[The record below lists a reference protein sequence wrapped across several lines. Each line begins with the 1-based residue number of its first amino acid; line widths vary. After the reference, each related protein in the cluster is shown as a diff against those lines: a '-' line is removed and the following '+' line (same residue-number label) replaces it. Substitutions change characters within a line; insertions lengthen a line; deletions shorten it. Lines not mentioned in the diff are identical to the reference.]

1 MLEPPH
7 RTSVAAPTVR
17 SGPGGRIERLDGLH
31 ERSERRQRDP
41 AADLPDPSALVRDPG
56 VDQGVHA
63 KQLEGVERPVETY
76 GLFIKANSSIHGP
89 SQGIARILPHRKL
102 LIDGRHV
109 ESVSGHAFKTLN
121 PATEEV
127 IATVAEGNEVD
138 VDLAVAA
145 ARRAFEGPWRT
156 MRAADR
162 GKILFRLVELMKQH
176 ADEIAALESLDA
188 GKPIAGVLRQDLP
201 AAIDTLTY
209 YAGWADK
216 MTGEVVPVRDDALT
230 YTVREPV
237 GVVAVIVPWNFPL
250 MIGMWK
256 LAPALACGCTVVM
269 KPAELT
275 SLSALRIGELALE
288 AGLPPGVL
296 NIVTG
301 PGRVVGDA
309 LVNHP
314 DVDKVTFTGSP
325 GVGRGILRGAAG
337 NFKRVSLELGG
348 KSANVIFDDADLDAA
363 TKAAASGIFF
373 NAGQVCSAGSRVLVQ
388 EKVYDDVV
396 ARLAQRAQSLRIG
409 DPSDRATSL
418 GPVISEKQM
427 KGILDY
433 VDIGQKEGASLVTGG
448 ERVGDRGYFLSPAVF
463 ANVEHEM
470 RISQEEIF
478 GPVVSV
484 IKFRDEADALRIA
497 NGTAYSL
504 AAGVWSRDIGR
515 VQRFAKRANAGTV
528 WLNTYGYTD
537 VRLPWGGARDSGF
550 GREHGS
556 AAIENFT
563 EPKAVW
569 MNLNV

>member
-1 MLEPPH
+1 MSIAYDYSRE
-7 RTSVAAPTVR
+7 T
-17 SGPGGRIERLDGLH
+17 
-31 ERSERRQRDP
+31 P
-41 AADLPDPSALVRDPG
+41 AAEFLEKP
-56 VDQGVHA
+56 
-63 KQLEGVERPVETY
+63 QL
-76 GLFIKANSSIHGP
+76 
-89 SQGIARILPHRKL
+89 L
-102 LIDGRHV
+102 LIDGRRLA
-109 ESVSGHAFKTLN
+109 SASGRTFASIN
-121 PATEEV
+121 PATEQV
-127 IATVAEGNEVD
+127 IASIAEGNEVD
-138 VDLAVAA
+138 ADAAVAA

-156 MRAADR
+156 MRAAER
-162 GKILFRLVELMKQH
+162 GHILLKWAELLKRH
-176 ADEIAALESLDA
+176 ADEIVELESLDA
-188 GKPIAGVLRQDLP
+188 GKPVAAVLRQDFP
-201 AAIDTLTY
+201 AAVDTLTY

-216 MTGEVVPVRDDALT
+216 ISGDVVSTRDDALT

-237 GVVAVIVPWNFPL
+237 GVVAAIVPWNFPL

-296 NIVTG
+296 NVVTG
-301 PGRVVGDA
+301 PGRTVGEA

-325 GVGRGILRGAAG
+325 GVGRGIMKGAAS

-363 TKAAASGIFF
+363 SKAAAAGIFF

-388 EKVYDDVV
+388 EAVYDEVV
-396 ARLAQRAQSLRIG
+396 ERLTARAKAIRMG
-409 DPSDRATSL
+409 DPADRTTVL

-427 KGILDY
+427 KSILDY
-433 VDIGQKEGASLVTGG
+433 VAIGRKEGAFLTTGG
-448 ERVGDRGYFLSPAVF
+448 ERVGNRGYFISPAVF

-484 IKFRDEADALRIA
+484 IKFKDEADALRIA

-515 VQRFAKRANAGTV
+515 VQRFARKARAGTV
-528 WLNTYGYTD
+528 WINTYGYTD
-537 VRLPWGGARDSGF
+537 VRLPWGGERDSGL
-550 GREHGS
+550 GREHGT

-563 EPKAVW
+563 EPKAIW

>member
-1 MLEPPH
+1 MSIAYDYAQQ
-7 RTSVAAPTVR
+7 T
-17 SGPGGRIERLDGLH
+17 
-31 ERSERRQRDP
+31 P
-41 AADLPDPSALVRDPG
+41 AAEFL
-56 VDQGVHA
+56 A
-63 KQLEGVERPVETY
+63 KPQQL
-76 GLFIKANSSIHGP
+76 F
-89 SQGIARILPHRKL
+89 
-102 LIDGRHV
+102 IDGRRV
-109 ESVSGHAFKTLN
+109 PSASGRTFKSLN
-121 PATEEV
+121 PATEQV
-127 IATVAEGNEVD
+127 IATIAEGNEAD
-138 VDLAVAA
+138 VDHAVGA
-145 ARRAFEGPWRT
+145 ARRAFEGRWRT
-156 MRAADR
+156 MRAAER
-162 GKILFRLVELMKQH
+162 GHILLKWAELLKQH
-176 ADEIAALESLDA
+176 ADEIVELESLDA
-188 GKPIAGVLRQDLP
+188 GKPIAAVLRQDFP
-201 AAIDTLTY
+201 AALDTLTY

-216 MTGEVVPVRDDALT
+216 ISGDVIATRDDALT

-237 GVVAVIVPWNFPL
+237 GVVAAIVPWNFPL

-275 SLSALRIGELALE
+275 SLSGLRIGELALE

-296 NIVTG
+296 NIVPG
-301 PGRVVGDA
+301 PGRTVGDA

-325 GVGRGILRGAAG
+325 GVGRGIMKGAAG

-348 KSANVIFDDADLDAA
+348 KSANVIFADADLDAA
-363 TKAAASGIFF
+363 SKAAAAGIFF

-388 EKVYDDVV
+388 EAAYDEVV
-396 ARLAQRAQSLRIG
+396 ERLAARAKALRMG
-409 DPSDRATSL
+409 DPLDRATAL

-427 KGILDY
+427 KSILDY
-433 VDIGQKEGASLVTGG
+433 VDIGQKEGALLVTGG
-448 ERVGDRGYFLSPAVF
+448 ERVGSRGYFISPAVF
-463 ANVEHEM
+463 ANVKHEM

-484 IKFRDEADALRIA
+484 IKFKDEADALRIA

-515 VQRFAKRANAGTV
+515 VQRFAKRARAGTV
-528 WLNTYGYTD
+528 WINTYGYTD
-537 VRLPWGGARDSGF
+537 VRLPWGGERDSGL
-550 GREHGS
+550 GREHGT

>member
-1 MLEPPH
+1 M
-7 RTSVAAPTVR
+7 SVAYDFTPET
-17 SGPGGRIERLDGLH
+17 
-31 ERSERRQRDP
+31 
-41 AADLPDPSALVRDPG
+41 AAGEFLR
-56 VDQGVHA
+56 
-63 KQLEGVERPVETY
+63 K
-76 GLFIKANSSIHGP
+76 
-89 SQGIARILPHRKL
+89 PHQL
-102 LIDGRHV
+102 LIDGHRV
-109 ESVSGHAFKTLN
+109 PSSSGRTFKSLN

-127 IATVAEGNEVD
+127 IATIAEGNEAD
-138 VDLAVAA
+138 VNRAVAA

-156 MRAADR
+156 MGAAER
-162 GKILFRLVELMKQH
+162 GNLLLKWAELLKRH
-176 ADEIAALESLDA
+176 ADEIIEIESLDG
-188 GKPIAGVLRQDLP
+188 GKPISATTRQDFP

-216 MTGEVVPVRDDALT
+216 ISGDVVPTRDDALT

-237 GVVAVIVPWNFPL
+237 GVVAAIVPWNFPL

-288 AGLPPGVL
+288 AGIPPGVF

-325 GVGRGILRGAAG
+325 GVGRGIMKGAAS

-348 KSANVIFDDADLDAA
+348 KSANVIFDDANLDAA
-363 TKAAASGIFF
+363 AKAAAAGIFF

-388 EKVYDDVV
+388 EGAYDEVV
-396 ARLAQRAQSLRIG
+396 ERLAERAKSLRMG
-409 DPSDRATSL
+409 DLLDRNTSL

-427 KGILDY
+427 KSILDY

-448 ERVGDRGYFLSPAVF
+448 ERIGKRGYFISPAVF
-463 ANVEHEM
+463 ADVKHEM

-484 IKFRDEADALRIA
+484 IKFKDEADALRIA

-504 AAGVWSRDIGR
+504 AAGVWSRDMGR
-515 VQRFAKRANAGTV
+515 VQRFAKRARAGTV
-528 WLNTYGYTD
+528 WINTYGYTD
-537 VRLPWGGARDSGF
+537 VRLPWGGERDSGL
-550 GREHGS
+550 GREHGT
-556 AAIENFT
+556 AAIDNFT

-569 MNLNV
+569 MNLNA

>member
-1 MLEPPH
+1 MSIAYDFTPETAAGEFLRKPH
-7 RTSVAAPTVR
+7 
-17 SGPGGRIERLDGLH
+17 
-31 ERSERRQRDP
+31 Q
-41 AADLPDPSALVRDPG
+41 
-56 VDQGVHA
+56 
-63 KQLEGVERPVETY
+63 
-76 GLFIKANSSIHGP
+76 
-89 SQGIARILPHRKL
+89 L
-102 LIDGRHV
+102 LIDGHRV
-109 ESVSGHAFKTLN
+109 PSSSGRIFQSLN

-127 IATVAEGNEVD
+127 IATIAEGNEAD
-138 VDLAVAA
+138 VDRAVAA

-156 MRAADR
+156 MRAAER
-162 GKILFRLVELMKQH
+162 GNLLLKWAELLKRH
-176 ADEIAALESLDA
+176 ADEIIEIESLDG
-188 GKPIAGVLRQDLP
+188 GKPISATTRQDFP

-216 MTGEVVPVRDDALT
+216 ISGDVVPTRDDALT

-237 GVVAVIVPWNFPL
+237 GVVAAIVPWNFPL

-288 AGLPPGVL
+288 AGIPPGVF

-301 PGRVVGDA
+301 PGRIVGDA

-325 GVGRGILRGAAG
+325 GVGRGIMKGAAS

-348 KSANVIFDDADLDAA
+348 KSANVIFDDANLDAA
-363 TKAAASGIFF
+363 ARAAAAGIFF

-388 EKVYDDVV
+388 EGAYDEVV
-396 ARLAQRAQSLRIG
+396 ERLATRAKSLRMG
-409 DPSDRATSL
+409 DLLDRNTSL

-427 KGILDY
+427 KSILDY

-448 ERVGDRGYFLSPAVF
+448 ERIGKRGYFISPAVF
-463 ANVEHEM
+463 ADVRHEM

-484 IKFRDEADALRIA
+484 IKFKDEADALRIA

-504 AAGVWSRDIGR
+504 AAGVWSRDMGR
-515 VQRFAKRANAGTV
+515 VQRFAKRARAGTV
-528 WLNTYGYTD
+528 WINTYGYTD
-537 VRLPWGGARDSGF
+537 VRLPWGGERDSGL
-550 GREHGS
+550 GREHGT

-563 EPKAVW
+563 EPKAIW
-569 MNLNV
+569 MNLSA

>member
-1 MLEPPH
+1 MMSIAYDDDQTT
-7 RTSVAAPTVR
+7 TSV
-17 SGPGGRIERLDGLH
+17 
-31 ERSERRQRDP
+31 P
-41 AADLPDPSALVRDPG
+41 AV
-56 VDQGVHA
+56 
-63 KQLEGVERPVETY
+63 VEHK
-76 GLFIKANSSIHGP
+76 L
-89 SQGIARILPHRKL
+89 L

-109 ESVSGHAFKTLN
+109 EPASGRFFKTLN
-121 PATEEV
+121 PATGEV

-138 VDLAVAA
+138 VDRAVAA

-156 MRAADR
+156 MRAAER
-162 GKILFRLVELMKQH
+162 GHILFRLAELMKQH
-176 ADEIAALESLDA
+176 ADEIADLESRDA

-216 MTGEVVPVRDDALT
+216 IHGEVVSTRSDALT
-230 YTVREPV
+230 YTMREPV
-237 GVVAVIVPWNFPL
+237 GVVGAIVPWNFPL
-250 MIGMWK
+250 MIGMWN
-256 LAPALACGCTVVM
+256 LAPALACGWTIVM

-275 SLSALRIGELALE
+275 SLSALLIGELALE

-309 LVNHP
+309 MVNHP
-314 DVDKVTFTGSP
+314 DIDKITFTGSP
-325 GVGRGILRGAAG
+325 GVGRGIMRGAAG

-348 KSANVIFDDADLDAA
+348 KSANVIFDDADIDAA

-373 NAGQVCSAGSRVLVQ
+373 NAGQVCSAGSRVLAH
-388 EKVYDDVV
+388 EKVYDEVV
-396 ARLAQRAQSLRIG
+396 ERLTARAKSIRMG
-409 DPSDRATSL
+409 DPADRATAL

-427 KGILDY
+427 KSILDY
-433 VDIGQKEGASLVTGG
+433 VDIGRKEGATLTTGG
-448 ERVGDRGYFLSPAVF
+448 ERIGERGYFISPAVF
-463 ANVEHEM
+463 ANVKHEM

-484 IKFRDEADALRIA
+484 IKFKDEADALRIA
-497 NGTAYSL
+497 NGTVYSL

-515 VQRFAKRANAGTV
+515 VQRFAKKVRAGTV
-528 WLNTYGYTD
+528 WINTYGYTD
-537 VRLPWGGARDSGF
+537 VRLPWGGERDSGL
-550 GREHGS
+550 GREHGT

>member
-1 MLEPPH
+1 M
-7 RTSVAAPTVR
+7 SVAYDT
-17 SGPGGRIERLDGLH
+17 S
-31 ERSERRQRDP
+31 RDVTP
-41 AADLPDPSALVRDPG
+41 PNWD
-56 VDQGVHA
+56 A
-63 KQLEGVERPVETY
+63 KPKL
-76 GLFIKANSSIHGP
+76 
-89 SQGIARILPHRKL
+89 L
-102 LIDGRHV
+102 LIDGQHV
-109 ESVSGHAFKTLN
+109 PSLSGHTFKTFN
-121 PATEEV
+121 PATEQV
-127 IATVAEGNEVD
+127 IATIAEGNADD
-138 VDLAVAA
+138 VDRALAA

-156 MRAADR
+156 MRASER
-162 GKILFRLVELMKQH
+162 GQILLRLVDLMKKH
-176 ADEIAALESLDA
+176 ADEIVALESLDA
-188 GKPIAGVLRQDLP
+188 GKPISGVLRQDFP
-201 AAIDTLTY
+201 AALDTLTY

-216 MTGEVVPVRDDALT
+216 IHGEVVSTRDDALT

-256 LAPALACGCTVVM
+256 LAPALACGCTIVM

-301 PGRVVGDA
+301 PGRTVGDA
-309 LVNHP
+309 LVTHP

-348 KSANVIFDDADLDAA
+348 KSANVIFDDADVEAA
-363 TKAAASGIFF
+363 SKAAASGIFF
-373 NAGQVCSAGSRVLVQ
+373 NAGQVCSAGSRVLAH
-388 EKVYDDVV
+388 ENVYDEVV
-396 ARLAQRAQSLRIG
+396 ERLTQRAKSIRIG
-409 DPSDRATSL
+409 DPADRATAL

-427 KGILDY
+427 KSILDY
-433 VDIGQKEGASLVTGG
+433 VDVGRHEGARLTTGG
-448 ERVGDRGYFLSPAVF
+448 ERVGDRGYFISPAVF
-463 ANVEHEM
+463 ADVQHEM

-484 IKFRDEADALRIA
+484 IKFKDEADALRIA

-515 VQRFAKRANAGTV
+515 VQRFAKKANAGTV
-528 WLNTYGYTD
+528 WINTYGYTD
-537 VRLPWGGARDSGF
+537 VRLPWGGVRDSGF
-550 GREHGS
+550 GREHGT
-556 AAIENFT
+556 AAIDNFT

>member
-1 MLEPPH
+1 MM
-7 RTSVAAPTVR
+7 SVAYDFTPET
-17 SGPGGRIERLDGLH
+17 
-31 ERSERRQRDP
+31 
-41 AADLPDPSALVRDPG
+41 AAAEFLR
-56 VDQGVHA
+56 
-63 KQLEGVERPVETY
+63 K
-76 GLFIKANSSIHGP
+76 
-89 SQGIARILPHRKL
+89 PHQL
-102 LIDGRHV
+102 LIDGRRV
-109 ESVSGHAFKTLN
+109 PSSGGRTFKSIN
-121 PATEEV
+121 PATEEALAV
-127 IATVAEGNEVD
+127 IAEGNEAD
-138 VDLAVAA
+138 VDRAVAA

-156 MRAADR
+156 MRAAER
-162 GKILFRLVELMKQH
+162 GHILLKWAELLKQH
-176 ADEIAALESLDA
+176 ADEIAEIESLDA
-188 GKPIAGVLRQDLP
+188 GKPISATLRQDFP

-216 MTGEVVPVRDDALT
+216 ISGDVVATRDDALT

-237 GVVAVIVPWNFPL
+237 GVVAAIVPWNFPL

-275 SLSALRIGELALE
+275 SLSALRLGELALE
-288 AGLPPGVL
+288 AGLPPGVF

-325 GVGRGILRGAAG
+325 GVGRGIMKGAAS

-348 KSANVIFDDADLDAA
+348 KSANVIFDDADLEAA
-363 TKAAASGIFF
+363 SKAAAAGTFF

-388 EKVYDDVV
+388 EKAYDEVV
-396 ARLAQRAQSLRIG
+396 ERLAARAKSLRMG
-409 DPSDRATSL
+409 DLLDRGTSL

-427 KGILDY
+427 KSILDY
-433 VDIGQKEGASLVTGG
+433 VDIGRNEGATLVTGG
-448 ERVGDRGYFLSPAVF
+448 ERVGKRGFYISPAVF
-463 ANVEHEM
+463 ADVEHEM

-484 IKFRDEADALRIA
+484 IRFKDEADALRIA

-504 AAGVWSRDIGR
+504 AAGVWSRDMGR
-515 VQRFAKRANAGTV
+515 VQRFAKRARAGTV
-528 WLNTYGYTD
+528 WINTYGYTD
-537 VRLPWGGARDSGF
+537 VRLPWGGERDSGL
-550 GREHGS
+550 GREHGT

>member
-1 MLEPPH
+1 MM
-7 RTSVAAPTVR
+7 SIAYDY
-17 SGPGGRIERLDGLH
+17 S
-31 ERSERRQRDP
+31 QRGFP
-41 AADLPDPSALVRDPG
+41 AALL
-56 VDQGVHA
+56 A
-63 KQLEGVERPVETY
+63 KPQ
-76 GLFIKANSSIHGP
+76 N
-89 SQGIARILPHRKL
+89 L
-102 LIDGRHV
+102 LIEGRRV
-109 ESVSGHAFKTLN
+109 PSVSGRTFKSLN
-121 PATEEV
+121 PATEQV
-127 IATVAEGNEVD
+127 IATIAEGSAVD
-138 VDLAVAA
+138 VDRAVAA

-156 MRAADR
+156 MRAAER
-162 GKILFRLVELMKQH
+162 GHILLKWAELLKEH
-176 ADEIAALESLDA
+176 ADEIVELESLDA
-188 GKPIAGVLRQDLP
+188 GKPIAAVLRQDFP
-201 AAIDTLTY
+201 AAVDTLIY

-216 MTGEVVPVRDDALT
+216 ISGDVVSTRDDALT

-237 GVVAVIVPWNFPL
+237 GVVAAIVPWNFPL

-301 PGRVVGDA
+301 AGRVVGEA

-325 GVGRGILRGAAG
+325 GVGRGIMKGAAG

-363 TKAAASGIFF
+363 SKAAAAGIFF

-388 EKVYDDVV
+388 EGAYDEVV
-396 ARLAQRAQSLRIG
+396 ERLTARAKSLRIG
-409 DPSDRATSL
+409 DPSDRATVL

-427 KGILDY
+427 KSILDY
-433 VDIGQKEGASLVTGG
+433 VDIGREEGASLVTGG
-448 ERVGDRGYFLSPAVF
+448 ERVGGRGYFISPAVF
-463 ANVEHEM
+463 AGVKHEM

-484 IKFRDEADALRIA
+484 IKFKDEADALRIA

-504 AAGVWSRDIGR
+504 AAGVWSRDMGR
-515 VQRFAKRANAGTV
+515 VQRFAKRARAGTV
-528 WLNTYGYTD
+528 WINTYGYTD
-537 VRLPWGGARDSGF
+537 VRLPWGGERDSGL
-550 GREHGS
+550 GREHGT
-556 AAIENFT
+556 AAIDNFT

>member
-1 MLEPPH
+1 MSIAYE
-7 RTSVAAPTVR
+7 
-17 SGPGGRIERLDGLH
+17 
-31 ERSERRQRDP
+31 
-41 AADLPDPSALVRDPG
+41 ADHATASAHDI
-56 VDQGVHA
+56 
-63 KQLEGVERPVETY
+63 VEHK
-76 GLFIKANSSIHGP
+76 L
-89 SQGIARILPHRKL
+89 L

-109 ESVSGHAFKTLN
+109 EPASGRFFKTLN
-121 PATEEV
+121 PATGEV
-127 IATVAEGNEVD
+127 IATVAEGNEID
-138 VDLAVAA
+138 VDRAVAA

-156 MRAADR
+156 MRAAER
-162 GKILFRLVELMKQH
+162 GHILFRFAELMKRH
-176 ADEIAALESLDA
+176 ADEIAELESRDA

-216 MTGEVVPVRDDALT
+216 IGGEVVSTRSDALT

-237 GVVAVIVPWNFPL
+237 GVVGAIVPWNFPL

-275 SLSALRIGELALE
+275 SLSALLIAELALE
-288 AGLPPGVL
+288 AGLPPGVF
-296 NIVTG
+296 NVVTG

-309 LVNHP
+309 MVNHP
-314 DVDKVTFTGSP
+314 DIDKITFTGSP
-325 GVGRGILRGAAG
+325 GVGRGIMRGAAG

-348 KSANVIFDDADLDAA
+348 KSANVIFEDADLDAA

-373 NAGQVCSAGSRVLVQ
+373 NAGQVCSAGSRVLAHEAVCD
-388 EKVYDDVV
+388 EVV
-396 ARLAQRAQSLRIG
+396 ERLTARAKALRIG
-409 DPSDRATSL
+409 DTADRATAL

-427 KGILDY
+427 KSILDY
-433 VDIGQKEGASLVTGG
+433 VDIGVNEGARLTTGG
-448 ERVGDRGYFLSPAVF
+448 ERIGERGYFISPAVF
-463 ANVEHEM
+463 ADVKHEM

-484 IKFRDEADALRIA
+484 IRFRDEADAIRIA

-515 VQRFAKRANAGTV
+515 VQRFAKKVRAGTV
-528 WLNTYGYTD
+528 WVNTYGYTD
-537 VRLPWGGARDSGF
+537 VRLPWGGERDSGL
-550 GREHGS
+550 GREHGT
-556 AAIENFT
+556 AALENFT

>member
-1 MLEPPH
+1 MSIAYDYARE
-7 RTSVAAPTVR
+7 APGR
-17 SGPGGRIERLDGLH
+17 S
-31 ERSERRQRDP
+31 
-41 AADLPDPSALVRDPG
+41 AVRDE
-56 VDQGVHA
+56 
-63 KQLEGVERPVETY
+63 L
-76 GLFIKANSSIHGP
+76 
-89 SQGIARILPHRKL
+89 L
-102 LIDGRHV
+102 LIDGARV
-109 ESVSGHAFKTLN
+109 PAVSGRTFKSLN

-127 IATVAEGNEVD
+127 IATVAEGGEAD
-138 VDLAVAA
+138 VDRAVAA

-156 MRAADR
+156 MRAAER
-162 GKILFRLVELMKQH
+162 GHILLKWAELLKQH
-176 ADEIAALESLDA
+176 ADEIVELESLDA
-188 GKPIAGVLRQDLP
+188 GKPIAAVLRQDFP
-201 AAIDTLTY
+201 AAIDTLIY

-216 MTGEVVPVRDDALT
+216 IGGDVVSTRDDALT

-237 GVVAVIVPWNFPL
+237 GVVAAIVPWNFPL

-288 AGLPPGVL
+288 AGVPRGVL

-301 PGRVVGDA
+301 PGRVAGEA

-325 GVGRGILRGAAG
+325 GVGRGIMRGAAG

-348 KSANVIFDDADLDAA
+348 KSANVIFDDANLDAA
-363 TKAAASGIFF
+363 SKAAAAGIFF

-388 EKVYDDVV
+388 ESVYDEVV
-396 ARLAQRAQSLRIG
+396 ERLAARASALRIG
-409 DPSDRATSL
+409 DPQDRATAL

-427 KGILDY
+427 KTILDY
-433 VDIGQKEGASLVTGG
+433 VDVGKKEGALLVTGG
-448 ERVGDRGYFLSPAVF
+448 EHVGDRGYFISPAVF
-463 ANVEHEM
+463 ANVKHEM

-484 IKFRDEADALRIA
+484 IKFKDEADALRIA
-497 NGTAYSL
+497 NGTVYSL
-504 AAGVWSRDIGR
+504 AAGVWSSDMGR
-515 VQRFAKRANAGTV
+515 VQRFAKRARAGTV
-528 WLNTYGYTD
+528 WINTYGYTD
-537 VRLPWGGARDSGF
+537 VRLPWGGERDSGL
-550 GREHGS
+550 GREHGT
-556 AAIENFT
+556 AAIDNFT

>member
-1 MLEPPH
+1 MMSTAYDYSLE
-7 RTSVAAPTVR
+7 T
-17 SGPGGRIERLDGLH
+17 
-31 ERSERRQRDP
+31 P
-41 AADLPDPSALVRDPG
+41 AAGFLGRA
-56 VDQGVHA
+56 QH
-63 KQLEGVERPVETY
+63 Q
-76 GLFIKANSSIHGP
+76 
-89 SQGIARILPHRKL
+89 L
-102 LIDGRHV
+102 LIDGRRV
-109 ESVSGHAFKTLN
+109 PSVSGRTFKSLN
-121 PATEEV
+121 PATEKV
-127 IATVAEGNEVD
+127 LAIVAEGNGAD

-156 MRAADR
+156 MRAAER
-162 GKILFRLVELMKQH
+162 GHILLRWAELLKKH
-176 ADEIAALESLDA
+176 ADEIVEIESLDG
-188 GKPIAGVLRQDLP
+188 GKPIAATLRQDFP
-201 AAIDTLTY
+201 AAVDTLTY

-216 MTGEVVPVRDDALT
+216 ISGDVVSTRDDALT

-237 GVVAVIVPWNFPL
+237 GVVAAIVPWNFPL

-275 SLSALRIGELALE
+275 SLSALRIAELALD
-288 AGLPPGVL
+288 AGLPPGVF

-325 GVGRGILRGAAG
+325 GVGRGIMKGAAG

-363 TKAAASGIFF
+363 SKAAAAGIFF

-388 EKVYDDVV
+388 EKAYDEVV
-396 ARLAQRAQSLRIG
+396 ERLTARAKSLRIG
-409 DPSDRATSL
+409 DTLDRATSL
-418 GPVISEKQM
+418 GPVISAKQM
-427 KGILDY
+427 KSILDY
-433 VDIGQKEGASLVTGG
+433 VEIGQKEGARLVTGG
-448 ERVGDRGYFLSPAVF
+448 ERASDRGYYISPAVF
-463 ANVEHEM
+463 ANVKHEM

-484 IKFRDEADALRIA
+484 IKFMDEADALKLA

-515 VQRFAKRANAGTV
+515 VQRFAKRARAGTV
-528 WLNTYGYTD
+528 WINTYGYTD
-537 VRLPWGGARDSGF
+537 VRLPWGGERDSGL
-550 GREHGS
+550 GREHGT

>member
-1 MLEPPH
+1 MMSIAYDFTPETAAGEFLRKPH
-7 RTSVAAPTVR
+7 
-17 SGPGGRIERLDGLH
+17 
-31 ERSERRQRDP
+31 Q
-41 AADLPDPSALVRDPG
+41 
-56 VDQGVHA
+56 
-63 KQLEGVERPVETY
+63 
-76 GLFIKANSSIHGP
+76 
-89 SQGIARILPHRKL
+89 L
-102 LIDGRHV
+102 LIDGHRV
-109 ESVSGHAFKTLN
+109 PSSSGRTFKSLN

-127 IATVAEGNEVD
+127 IATIAEGNEAD
-138 VDLAVAA
+138 VDRAVAA

-156 MRAADR
+156 MRAAER
-162 GKILFRLVELMKQH
+162 GHLLLKWAELLKQH
-176 ADEIAALESLDA
+176 ADEIIEIESLDG
-188 GKPIAGVLRQDLP
+188 GKPISATTRQDFP

-216 MTGEVVPVRDDALT
+216 ISGDVVPTRDDALT

-237 GVVAVIVPWNFPL
+237 GVVAAIVPWNFPL

-288 AGLPPGVL
+288 AGIPPGVF

-325 GVGRGILRGAAG
+325 GVGRGIMKGAAS

-348 KSANVIFDDADLDAA
+348 KSANVIFDDANLDAA
-363 TKAAASGIFF
+363 SKAAAAGIFF

-388 EKVYDDVV
+388 EGAYDEVV
-396 ARLAQRAQSLRIG
+396 ERLAARAKSLRMG
-409 DPSDRATSL
+409 DLLDRNTSL

-427 KGILDY
+427 KSILDY

-448 ERVGDRGYFLSPAVF
+448 ERIGKRGYFISPAVF
-463 ANVEHEM
+463 AGVRHEM

-504 AAGVWSRDIGR
+504 AAGVWSRDMGR
-515 VQRFAKRANAGTV
+515 VQRFAKRARAGTV
-528 WLNTYGYTD
+528 WINTYGYTD
-537 VRLPWGGARDSGF
+537 VRLPWGGERDSGL
-550 GREHGS
+550 GREHGT

-563 EPKAVW
+563 EPKAIW
-569 MNLNV
+569 MNLSA